1 MSEKTTIIWLE
12 AASLVLIA
20 FGIVIAAAALPALS
34 GPARLL
40 VDIAIWP
47 LDGAQALAGTEARLL
62 CAISGG
68 MLVGWGAL
76 MALVA
81 VRLYPRDPALA
92 RTMIAVSTVTWF
104 VVDCAASIAAGAP
117 VNAVLNIGFL
127 ALFAVPLLFGSA
139 TGPSVAAR

>member
-20 FGIVIAAAALPALS
+20 VGIVIAAAAVPALS
-34 GPARLL
+34 GPAGLL
-40 VDIAIWP
+40 IDIAIWP
-47 LDGAQALAGTEARLL
+47 FDGAQTLAGAEARLL

-81 VRLYPRDPALA
+81 VRLYARDPALA
-92 RTMIAVSTVTWF
+92 RTMIAVSMITWF
-104 VVDCAASIAAGAP
+104 VVDCAASVAAGAP
-117 VNAVLNIGFL
+117 VNAVLNVGFL

-139 TGPSVAAR
+139 SGSSVPAR